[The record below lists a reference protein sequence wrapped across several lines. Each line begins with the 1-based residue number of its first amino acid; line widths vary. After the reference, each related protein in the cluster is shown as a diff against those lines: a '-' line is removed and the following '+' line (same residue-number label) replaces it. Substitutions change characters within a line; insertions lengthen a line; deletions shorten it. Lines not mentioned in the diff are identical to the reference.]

1 MGKKIKLKTIGSE
14 LFKLKNQVHI
24 SLPMRAKLQ
33 RIKLKFGKVT
43 LDVYMRKGVQNDT
56 MPTYSQLIKE
66 GLANKLKKYKTI
78 Q

>member
-24 SLPMRAKLQ
+24 SLQMSAKLQ

-56 MPTYSQLIKE
+56 YI
-66 GLANKLKKYKTI
+66 
-78 Q
+78 